1 MDRDDL
7 VYLSREPLNAE
18 TALDRQVGV
27 ITPTPRHYITSA
39 ITSPYPRPRE
49 RSAWTVPCAG
59 RCGSPATGQAF
70 LEPPVAGL
78 EIA

>member
-39 ITSPYPRPRE
+39 ITSPYPKPRE
-49 RSAWTVPCAG
+49 RSA
-59 RCGSPATGQAF
+59 
-70 LEPPVAGL
+70 
-78 EIA
+78 

>member
-7 VYLSREPLNAE
+7 VYLSREPLTAE

-27 ITPTPRHYITSA
+27 ITPTPRHLH
-39 ITSPYPRPRE
+39 PRSLRHA
-49 RSAWTVPCAG
+49 R
-59 RCGSPATGQAF
+59 SPASAQRDGAVRGPLRLAGNGRAF